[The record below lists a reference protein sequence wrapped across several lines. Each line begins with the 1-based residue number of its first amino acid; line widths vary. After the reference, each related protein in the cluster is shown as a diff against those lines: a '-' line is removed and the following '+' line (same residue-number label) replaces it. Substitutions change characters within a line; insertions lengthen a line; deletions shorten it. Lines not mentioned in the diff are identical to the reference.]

1 MADLYALEP
10 DPDLPG
16 LPGEAVIREHEDQLL
31 DVLVADVYLHALQCV
46 QRFGDFH
53 LALSPGRFQERLCLR
68 LMTDPQVRE
77 LPWKRT
83 HLWAVHD
90 RPDPVWGSTFTAVL
104 DLLEDHSGI
113 PDSNLHAPD
122 LGDADPAGEYER
134 RFQER
139 LAWREKGHDRLDL
152 AVLGLDPA
160 GGVAGMGGEIGSSDR
175 LFVST
180 GGGAGEGAAGVTMTT
195 RLLNATRL
203 IALAAVGPESTGA
216 VRDAGAEPSVPRP
229 IGGSLRWYL
238 DRAACPE

>member
-16 LPGEAVIREHEDQLL
+16 LPGEPVIRESEDQLL
-31 DVLVADVYLHALQCV
+31 DVLVADIYLHALQCV

-53 LALSPGRFQERLCLR
+53 MALSSGRFQERLCVR

-90 RPDPVWGSTFTAVL
+90 RPDPTWGSTFTAVL

-122 LGDADPAGEYER
+122 LGCDDPSDDYER
-134 RFQER
+134 RFQEV

-152 AVLGLDPA
+152 AVLGLSPS
-160 GGVAGMGGEIGSSDR
+160 GGVAELSGAIGAPDR
-175 LFVST
+175 LFVPSED
-180 GGGAGEGAAGVTMTT
+180 GVGEPVGVSMTS

-203 IALAAVGPESTGA
+203 IVMSAIGPEFAEA
-216 VRDAGAEPSVPRP
+216 VRGAGESGTLPRP
-229 IGGSLRWYL
+229 IGGTLRWYL
-238 DRAACPE
+238 DRAACPD